1 VATDF
6 SPVAIRAQRSFSV
19 VAPER
24 LFANWSLVA
33 GQSDAAGSGWEGGSL
48 DVAEQDF
55 TVAAPDAEFDVV
67 LNCRAFQ
74 GLCRSAK
81 CASARRFFGVLRP
94 GGAAVIDTMNVQGS
108 GARNEIED
116 CLAEAG
122 FYLPFSDVERWYRHQ
137 LDGTGISYAMVMG
150 RPRVQFN
157 RNNSVKNSMAQWE
170 RDQSIL
176 DSFAE
181 EYKARQSEEGP
192 RVKEVCGKAETIVA
206 YVIYPTG

>member
-1 VATDF
+1 
-6 SPVAIRAQRSFSV
+6 
-19 VAPER
+19 
-24 LFANWSLVA
+24 
-33 GQSDAAGSGWEGGSL
+33 
-48 DVAEQDF
+48 
-55 TVAAPDAEFDVV
+55 
-67 LNCRAFQ
+67 
-74 GLCRSAK
+74 
-81 CASARRFFGVLRP
+81 
-94 GGAAVIDTMNVQGS
+94 VQGS
-108 GARNEIED
+108 AARNEIED

-122 FYLPFSDVERWYRHQ
+122 FYLPFSDVERWYRQQ

-157 RNNSVKNSMAQWE
+157 RNNSVKNSMVQWE

-206 YVIYPTG
+206 YVIYPTGYRGRLKFCKYLVDLRFKLIFRRVRVIFLVLHTFSGSKISCACLSSGCLFR